1 MPGTQSEAILG
12 ESSMRSGHQYSSTVI
27 SRPHPHPL
35 GGKGLWRCFL
45 ELITR
50 FLITVLAELA
60 HLAAHGANE
69 KAMVVTREQ
78 FSFLSFSLGWGGGY
92 LLGKLFL
99 ILIDMLAGLKGSL
112 G

>member
-1 MPGTQSEAILG
+1 
-12 ESSMRSGHQYSSTVI
+12 MRSGHQYSSTVI

-69 KAMVVTREQ
+69 KAMVVTGEQ
-78 FSFLSFSLGWGGGY
+78 FSFLSFSLGGGV
-92 LLGKLFL
+92 
-99 ILIDMLAGLKGSL
+99 LAGEVISDINRHAGWAQRQP
-112 G
+112 GIRWQDAI